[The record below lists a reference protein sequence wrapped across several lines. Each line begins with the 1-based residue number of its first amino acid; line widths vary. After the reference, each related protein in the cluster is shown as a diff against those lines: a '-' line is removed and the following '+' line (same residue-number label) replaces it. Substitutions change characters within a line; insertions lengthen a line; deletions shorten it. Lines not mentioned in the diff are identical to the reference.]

1 MRIDTHQHFW
11 KLARGDYSW
20 LSPDLEPLYRDFLPS
35 DLKPLLE
42 AAGLDGTIAV
52 QAADREAETDYLLS
66 LAARHDWIKGV
77 VGLVD
82 LEAGTAVASI
92 QRLAQDP
99 KFLGL
104 RPMLQDIADDAW
116 MLRPALGPAL
126 ATMARLKLTFDAL
139 VLPRHLPHLQTFVT
153 RYSDLNVVIDHG
165 AKPEIHCG
173 KFQPWAD
180 YMQAFAD
187 HPQVFCK
194 ISGLVTE
201 AGADWTP
208 ADLALYLQHL
218 LQVFGPDRLLFGS
231 DWPVLNLAG
240 QYSGWADLVRHA
252 LGTDAETV
260 LARNP
265 FHAYPRLSA
274 SGQDLTGH
282 RGAVRSAGAKV

>member
-20 LSPDLEPLYRDFLPS
+20 LSPDLEPLYRDFLPG

-52 QAADREAETDYLLS
+52 QAADSEAETDYLLS

-77 VGLVD
+77 VGWVD
-82 LEAGTAVASI
+82 LEANTAVDSI
-92 QRLAQDP
+92 QRLARDP

-104 RPMLQDIADDAW
+104 RPMIQDIADDAW

-165 AKPEIHCG
+165 AKPEIRG
-173 KFQPWAD
+173 GRFQPWAD
-180 YMQAFAD
+180 HMQAFAE

-208 ADLALYLQHL
+208 ADLAPYLQHL

-231 DWPVLNLAG
+231 DWPVLNLTGHYA
-240 QYSGWADLVRHA
+240 GWADLVRHTLA
-252 LGTDAETV
+252 ADAETV
-260 LARNP
+260 LARSP
-265 FHAYPRLSA
+265 FHAYLRL
-274 SGQDLTGH
+274 
-282 RGAVRSAGAKV
+282 AKT